1 MQCLLC
7 YYGDRFSHPLRSRAY
22 SSYQLL
28 SRLVLHQER
37 LRAESGRRR
46 AELLP
51 APDLINFN
59 RSFQPPSI
67 FPAAA
72 WAPCYCSKLPPGLP
86 LLVLQPWDGSGAAH
100 SWWLQRAQLLGCK
113 LKDSPTHASSPTFPS
128 QWFMGLNLNL
138 QQKPISGSWHYS
150 RSILSKKNFVD

>member
-37 LRAESGRRR
+37 LRKESGRRR

-59 RSFQPPSI
+59 RSLQPPSI

-72 WAPCYCSKLPPGLP
+72 WARCYCLKPPPGLP
-86 LLVLQPWDGSGAAH
+86 LLVFAALEWVRGSPQLMAAACSIAGLQ
-100 SWWLQRAQLLGCK
+100 
-113 LKDSPTHASSPTFPS
+113 T
-128 QWFMGLNLNL
+128 
-138 QQKPISGSWHYS
+138 
-150 RSILSKKNFVD
+150 